1 MKRLIIT
8 CSALIL
14 GLSLNAQIQTPS
26 ASPTAELK
34 QKVGLTD
41 VSIVYSRPS
50 VKGRIIFGTAAS
62 AVVPFDKIWRTGANG
77 ATKFSFGDDVK
88 VGGQAIKKGDYAI
101 LTMPMA
107 SDWKVMLYT
116 YETGDWNSYVEKTPA
131 ATFTVKSE
139 KLGAKVETFTIELG
153 NVKSN
158 MATIDV
164 MWDMTKASLPLEVE
178 VDKKVADAIDRVM
191 AGPSANDY
199 AAAANYYH
207 DNKKDLKKALEWIQ
221 KANAMDPQFWNLR
234 RESLILADLGKKT
247 EAIAAATKSLD
258 LAKKAK
264 NDDYVKM
271 NELSI
276 AEWKK

>member
-8 CSALIL
+8 CSALFL

-41 VSIVYSRPS
+41 VTIVYSRPS
-50 VKGRIIFGTAAS
+50 VKGRIIFGSAAS
-62 AVVPFDKIWRTGANG
+62 AVVPNDKIWRTGANS

-88 VGGQAIKKGDYAI
+88 VGGQALKKGDYAI
-101 LTMPMA
+101 LTTPMA

-131 ATFTVKSE
+131 AMFMVKSE

-153 NVKSN
+153 NVKN
-158 MATIDV
+158 NTATIDV

-178 VDKKVADAIDRVM
+178 VDKKVADAIDRIM

-221 KANAMDPQFWNLR
+221 KANAMDPQFWTLR
-234 RESLILADLGKKT
+234 RESLILADLGKKP

-271 NELSI
+271 NELSL